1 MRLSWE
7 IEPAGF
13 FTPPQFE
20 EDYRTQLKGFLS
32 MGEFDGVLSSVNR
45 LLRRSGSGTC
55 NVGCFLGCCCCCFAV
70 MRRNNRKALEDAR
83 MYLATINQ
91 DSFVGRGM
99 RWDLVSEDDDA
110 GDEENVVL
118 VLDIPEL
125 VDQQPAKRCL
135 SFESQSRA
143 LKAAHTPPLP
153 VEQGASK
160 QECML

>member
-1 MRLSWE
+1 VTQVTEHLRHLEKKKKRITFQSQQKRMRLSWE

-83 MYLATINQ
+83 WVHLLPSTQ
-91 DSFVGRGM
+91 R
-99 RWDLVSEDDDA
+99 
-110 GDEENVVL
+110 
-118 VLDIPEL
+118 
-125 VDQQPAKRCL
+125 
-135 SFESQSRA
+135 SRA
-143 LKAAHTPPLP
+143 AAAAAAAAVLCSQLIKTPG
-153 VEQGASK
+153 VGV
-160 QECML
+160 